1 MIPRSPIA
9 ALLWENWRLT
19 RVEAAWKLAVGIVGG
34 LAVLVVFAALAPN
47 RTIRDFGAL
56 VALFVIAIPNIA
68 GWFSIPK
75 INGARPGFP
84 FSLNYTRPVRTAVL
98 VGVPMAYQAA
108 MPTAT
113 YLVSALLLRMTS
125 GYAFPLLPVAALV
138 SLLNL
143 THAPANWAIP
153 NRIVTVLVSLVMGV
167 AWVAFAMYRVD
178 SSDGGDY
185 KSTNLWPTV
194 FDFPLT
200 DYALIAAIGL
210 ASFGLTVAGVA
221 RQRHGDARAAIP
233 WAGGFSEGLV
243 NLFRF
248 RCPTSSATRAQ
259 VWFELKSRGLPV
271 LAIGVVLAIVNP
283 LLFAVS
289 VPFEV
294 ARPVV
299 GLFAIVSVLAVLL
312 IFGGNAF
319 GLHWKPGRLYASAFD
334 ASQPSGTARLA
345 GLKVLVRSVCML
357 AAVVA
362 VGASVWASMAFIAVG
377 MGGEPLVGYQPL
389 RSWQGAIES
398 AVGALTGYELVALA
412 VVASIG
418 VAVMVASLASYK
430 ALGARY
436 LIGHAAMWTDPLYLS
451 VNIAGYLLLLHGLVL
466 VPLVLTGYR
475 GVGSEEL
482 WKFLLG
488 VLVWMTR
495 WIDTPVIVV
504 ATVYVAW
511 RVLAE
516 RLLTLR
522 SALGAV
528 LVSAAF
534 GAAWLTLLQGA
545 GMQLAGM
552 SVANAL
558 WLLSPA
564 LLPLMASVLAPWS
577 LNRIRHT

>member
-1 MIPRSPIA
+1 
-9 ALLWENWRLT
+9 
-19 RVEAAWKLAVGIVGG
+19 
-34 LAVLVVFAALAPN
+34 
-47 RTIRDFGAL
+47 
-56 VALFVIAIPNIA
+56 
-68 GWFSIPK
+68 
-75 INGARPGFP
+75 
-84 FSLNYTRPVRTAVL
+84 
-98 VGVPMAYQAA
+98 
-108 MPTAT
+108 
-113 YLVSALLLRMTS
+113 
-125 GYAFPLLPVAALV
+125 
-138 SLLNL
+138 
-143 THAPANWAIP
+143 
-153 NRIVTVLVSLVMGV
+153 
-167 AWVAFAMYRVD
+167 
-178 SSDGGDY
+178 
-185 KSTNLWPTV
+185 
-194 FDFPLT
+194 
-200 DYALIAAIGL
+200 
-210 ASFGLTVAGVA
+210 
-221 RQRHGDARAAIP
+221 
-233 WAGGFSEGLV
+233 
-243 NLFRF
+243 
-248 RCPTSSATRAQ
+248 
-259 VWFELKSRGLPV
+259 
-271 LAIGVVLAIVNP
+271 
-283 LLFAVS
+283 
-289 VPFEV
+289 
-294 ARPVV
+294 
-299 GLFAIVSVLAVLL
+299 
-312 IFGGNAF
+312 
-319 GLHWKPGRLYASAFD
+319 
-334 ASQPSGTARLA
+334 
-345 GLKVLVRSVCML
+345 ML

-398 AVGALTGYELVALA
+398 AVGALTGFELVALA

-564 LLPLMASVLAPWS
+564 LLPLMASVVAPWS

>member
-1 MIPRSPIA
+1 
-9 ALLWENWRLT
+9 
-19 RVEAAWKLAVGIVGG
+19 
-34 LAVLVVFAALAPN
+34 
-47 RTIRDFGAL
+47 
-56 VALFVIAIPNIA
+56 
-68 GWFSIPK
+68 
-75 INGARPGFP
+75 
-84 FSLNYTRPVRTAVL
+84 
-98 VGVPMAYQAA
+98 MAYQVA

-113 YLVSALLLRMTS
+113 YLVLAALLRVIS
-125 GYAFPLLPVAALV
+125 GYQFPLLPMAALI

-153 NRIVTVLVSLVMGV
+153 NRIATVLGSLVIG
-167 AWVAFAMYRVD
+167 AAYVAFAVHRVN
-178 SSDGGDY
+178 SSEDGGDY
-185 KSTNLWPTV
+185 ESTNLWPTV
-194 FDFPLT
+194 FDLPLT
-200 DYALIAAIGL
+200 DYALIALVGL
-210 ASFGLTVAGVA
+210 ACFGLTVAGVA

-233 WAGGFSEGLV
+233 WAGGGFSEGLV

-248 RCPTSSATRAQ
+248 QCPTSSATRAQ
-259 VWFELKSRGLPV
+259 VWFDLKSRGLPSLTV
-271 LAIGVVLAIVNP
+271 AAVLAIVNP
-283 LLFAVS
+283 LLFAAS
-289 VPFEV
+289 VPFDIV
-294 ARPVV
+294 RPIV
-299 GLFAIVSVLAVLL
+299 GLFAMASVLAVLL

-319 GLHWKPGRLYASAFD
+319 GMHWRPGRLYASPFEVT
-334 ASQPSGTARLA
+334 QPLGTARLA

-362 VGASVWASMAFIAVG
+362 VGASVWASLAFIAVG
-377 MGGEPLVGYQPL
+377 RGGEPLEGYQPL

-398 AVGALTGYELVALA
+398 AVGALTGFELVALA

-430 ALGARY
+430 ALAARY

-495 WIDTPVIVV
+495 WIDVPVIVI
-504 ATVYVAW
+504 ATVYVSW
-511 RVLAE
+511 RAFAE

-522 SALGAV
+522 SALGAA

-534 GAAWLTLLQGA
+534 GAAWVTVLSAA
-545 GMQLAGM
+545 GLQLAAV
-552 SVANAL
+552 STTNAL
-558 WLLSPA
+558 WMLSPM
-564 LLPLMASVLAPWS
+564 LLPLMASALAPWS